1 MSMLFSII
9 NGNTSNRF
17 RNEYFLISLNP
28 ILLLRMPNRF
38 VGEATSLRAKEGKS
52 THRRYFIIKDVFK
65 KFAIFTRKH
74 LYRSL
79 FCVGCGLQHRCF
91 PANIAKSLRTLI
103 LKNICQRQLLQGAHE
118 CS

>member
-1 MSMLFSII
+1 MYMLFSII

-17 RNEYFLISLNP
+17 RNEYFFISLNP

-38 VGEATSLRAKEGKS
+38 VGEATSLRAKEGKN
-52 THRRYFIIKDVFK
+52 THRRCFIIKDVFK

-74 LYRSL
+74 LYRIPSL
-79 FCVGCGLQHRCF
+79 LCWMWTSTQVFSCEYCEIFKNTYIEEHL
-91 PANIAKSLRTLI
+91 PTTASAK
-103 LKNICQRQLLQGAHE
+103 